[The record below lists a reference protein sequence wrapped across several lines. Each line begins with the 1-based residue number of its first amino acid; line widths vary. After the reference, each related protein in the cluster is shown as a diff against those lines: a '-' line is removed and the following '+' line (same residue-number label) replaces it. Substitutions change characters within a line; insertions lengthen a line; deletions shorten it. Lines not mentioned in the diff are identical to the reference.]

1 MGYVLHLSE
10 EENITISAAVTR
22 RLIDGGDG
30 DAALLYLCLAK
41 NRGCASPETLC
52 TELHWSE
59 TRRAAAE
66 ASLARMG
73 LVNAP
78 APPAPSTPAPEAVP
92 KAAERPTYSSA
103 DVAHKLEHDTGFA
116 SLLREV
122 ERKLGPLSTP
132 SVAKLLGLYED
143 LGLPADV
150 IFLLVG
156 HCIAQHAAQYGE
168 GRVPT
173 MRPIEREGY
182 AWARRGLFS
191 TASANEYLRTL
202 HERQQKYPAYMAAL
216 QLGERKPSPS
226 EEKYLSAWV
235 EMGFPAETVALAY
248 DKTVLRCH
256 EFKWSYC
263 NGILKKWHEKG
274 LHTPE
279 EASAERTAQRR
290 APQPP
295 AESKDAWAKKYML

>member
-22 RLIDGGDG
+22 RLIDSGDG

-52 TELHWSE
+52 AELRWNE
-59 TRRAAAE
+59 ERRATAE
-66 ASLARMG
+66 ATLKRMS

-78 APPAPSTPAPEAVP
+78 ISPAPSIPVPEAAP
-92 KAAERPTYSSA
+92 KAQERPAYSRD
-103 DVAHKLEHDTGFA
+103 DVARKLENDTGFA
-116 SLLREV
+116 VLLREV
-122 ERKLGPLSTP
+122 ERKLGTLAYP
-132 SVAKLLGLYED
+132 SVEKLLGLYEE

-150 IFLLVG
+150 IYLLVG
-156 HCIAQHAAQYGE
+156 HCIEQHVAQYGE
-168 GRVPT
+168 GRTPT
-173 MRPIEREGY
+173 MTRIEREGY

-191 TASANEYLRTL
+191 TASANEYLRAL
-202 HERQQKYPAYMAAL
+202 HERQKKYPAYMAAL
-216 QLGERKPSPS
+216 QLGERKPSPG

-290 APQPP
+290 EPQPST
-295 AESKDAWAKKYML
+295 ESKDAWAKKYML